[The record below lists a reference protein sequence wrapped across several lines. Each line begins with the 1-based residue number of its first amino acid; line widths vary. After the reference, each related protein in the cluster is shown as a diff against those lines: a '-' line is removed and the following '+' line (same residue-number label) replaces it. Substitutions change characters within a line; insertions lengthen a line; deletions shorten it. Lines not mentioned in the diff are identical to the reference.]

1 MTTFTVNYNF
11 NLPQVGGD
19 KNAWGQLLNANWIAI
34 DSSLKLA
41 TDTANSAVQRS
52 GSTMTGLLTLSA
64 DPSNALHASTKQYVD
79 AADTALST
87 RVTAAQLRA
96 DNAFANAGTA
106 QSTADAK
113 VPTNGDATKNGAL
126 VVTGDFT
133 SGGIASINSGRAN
146 FTASSSVRGSATEVG
161 FFNVDGSKSCK
172 MTLSNGDFTTSGQVY
187 AFGNVTAAS
196 DARLKTNVEQIRDA
210 LSIVNRLRGCFYTRI
225 DTGEHQ
231 VGVIAQEMQEIIPQV
246 VSENADGMLGVS
258 YGNLTAVLIEAV
270 KELSAR
276 LDKIEAR

>member
-1 MTTFTVNYNF
+1 MATFTTNYNF
-11 NLPQVGGD
+11 GLPTVGGD
-19 KNAWGQLLNANWIAI
+19 KNAWGQLLNTNWNSI
-34 DSSLKLA
+34 DTLLKTA
-41 TDTANSAVQRS
+41 TDTANSSVQKS

-79 AADTALST
+79 TADTALST
-87 RVTAAQLRA
+87 RVTTAQTQA
-96 DNAFANAGTA
+96 DNAIANAALA
-106 QSTADAK
+106 QTTADNK
-113 VPTNGDATKNGAL
+113 VPSVGAAIK
-126 VVTGDFT
+126 TGAFT
-133 SGGIASINSGRAN
+133 ISGGDLTVLSGQAYIGGGKVQG
-146 FTASSSVRGSATEVG
+146 TGTEIG
-161 FFNVDGSKSCK
+161 FYNNAGAIGCR

-210 LSIVNRLRGCFYTRI
+210 LTLVNRMRGVFYKRV
-225 DTGEHQ
+225 DTDENQ
-231 VGVIAQEMQEIIPQV
+231 VGVIAQEMQEVIPQV

-270 KELSAR
+270 KELSER